1 MSKDT
6 DLFAIFAPAKL
17 KTNMKKL
24 VMLALAALVAVPVF
38 AQVEKEPIYSSPGGN
53 FKFDV
58 LGHVGYGFNATKS
71 ADFKPRFSYDLF
83 ANVLKFGVY
92 PVPVL
97 GLELGVDV
105 ELNNFGSKESAFAL
119 DSDNKIRAID
129 FNKLSLGVFNNIDKK
144 RSDFGV
150 FSLSAPLL
158 LKGIFGKF
166 ELGAGAEA
174 FWNVAGSTYAFVRQ
188 DNCDMTFSER
198 KAKINPFTYAILG
211 SISYNQVGFFVKVYP
226 KSSRLLPEGS
236 VDLSFTTIGFA
247 IGF

>member
-1 MSKDT
+1 
-6 DLFAIFAPAKL
+6 
-17 KTNMKKL
+17 MKKL
-24 VMLALAALVAVPVF
+24 VMLALAALVAIPVF
-38 AQVEKEPIYSSPGGN
+38 AQVEKEPIYTSPAGN

-58 LGHVGYGFNATKS
+58 LGHVGFGFNSTKS

-105 ELNNFGSKESAFAL
+105 EFNHFGSKESAFGL
-119 DSDNKIRAID
+119 DANDKIRAVD
-129 FNKLSLGVFNNIDKK
+129 FNTLSLGVFNNIDRK

-158 LKGIFGKF
+158 LKGIFGSF
-166 ELGAGAEA
+166 EIGAGAEA
-174 FWNVAGSTYAFVRQ
+174 FWNITGNTYAFLRQ
-188 DNCDMTFSER
+188 DNRDMTFTER
-198 KAKINPFTYAILG
+198 KAKVNPFSYAILG
-211 SISYNQVGFFVKVYP
+211 SISYNQVGLFVKVYP

-236 VDLSFTTIGFA
+236 VDLNFTTIGIA
-247 IGF
+247 VGF